1 MEKHK
6 IKSYIKQIR
15 GVSYKPDDLCDVL
28 DNSSVIL
35 LRANNIED
43 GIINFDS
50 IQYVSKSKVSS
61 EQYLKKGDILI
72 CASSGSKNLVGKA
85 ASFDFD
91 IECTFGAFC
100 KVIRPKD
107 GYSQYLSV
115 FFQSQSY
122 RQKISEFAIGANI
135 NNIRNEHI
143 DELYISMYPESERY
157 FIVKKINT
165 VQSIISWR
173 KNMIKK
179 LDELI
184 KARFVDMFGDLVVNP
199 YKWTVV
205 KLSDISLFLKS
216 GLSRRLSDVDI
227 GLPVI
232 RSGNIQ
238 NGQFVYNDIKYW
250 YKDDPQGANTEDY
263 RLENGDIL
271 VNFINSASQIGKTAI
286 FSGVNRECI
295 YTTNIL
301 RMKLT
306 DSCNIYYYNWFAMSD
321 YYYMQLRNIIQPA
334 VNQASF
340 TTVNFLK
347 LNIPLPPLQLQNQFE
362 TFVHQVN
369 KSKLI
374 TYYHHKSI
382 YTKPQLCCKMV
393 IVNDFLNTK
402 RF

>member
-184 KARFVDMFGDLVVNP
+184 KARFVEMFGDLVVNP

>member
-1 MEKHK
+1 MEYMLLKEVCDIRDGTHNSPKYVQSGYPLVTSKNIVDGRLDLSVVGKVSEEDYNK
-6 IKSYIKQIR
+6 INERSKVDIGDIIMPMIGTIGNPIIIADFCDFAIKNVALIKFPNKNVYNRYIWYFLKSTAFKRYIKEKNKGGTQKFLSLGDIRNIQVPLISFSKQIELIE
-15 GVSYKPDDLCDVL
+15 KLDLINDIISLRKKELLLL
-28 DNSSVIL
+28 DNI
-35 LRANNIED
+35 
-43 GIINFDS
+43 
-50 IQYVSKSKVSS
+50 
-61 EQYLKKGDILI
+61 
-72 CASSGSKNLVGKA
+72 
-85 ASFDFD
+85 
-91 IECTFGAFC
+91 
-100 KVIRPKD
+100 
-107 GYSQYLSV
+107 
-115 FFQSQSY
+115 
-122 RQKISEFAIGANI
+122 
-135 NNIRNEHI
+135 
-143 DELYISMYPESERY
+143 
-157 FIVKKINT
+157 
-165 VQSIISWR
+165 
-173 KNMIKK
+173 
-179 LDELI
+179 I

-347 LNIPLPPLQLQNQFE
+347 LNIPLPPLKLQNQFE

>member
-184 KARFVDMFGDLVVNP
+184 KARFVEMFGDLVVNP

-347 LNIPLPPLQLQNQFE
+347 LNIPLPPLQLQNQFQ

-369 KSKLI
+369 KSKVEVQRALDEA
-374 TYYHHKSI
+374 
-382 YTKPQLCCKMV
+382 QLLFDSLMQKY
-393 IVNDFLNTK
+393 FG
-402 RF
+402 

>member
-184 KARFVDMFGDLVVNP
+184 KARFVEMFGDLVVNP

-369 KSKLI
+369 KSKVEVQRALDEA
-374 TYYHHKSI
+374 
-382 YTKPQLCCKMV
+382 QLLFDSLMQKY
-393 IVNDFLNTK
+393 FG
-402 RF
+402 

>member
-1 MEKHK
+1 MVKLGEVA
-6 IKSYIKQIR
+6 SYINGYAFKPEDRGSEGLPIIR
-15 GVSYKPDDLCDVL
+15 IQDLTGNSYDLGYYSG
-28 DNSSVIL
+28 NYPKK
-35 LRANNIED
+35 IE
-43 GIINFDS
+43 IND
-50 IQYVSKSKVSS
+50 
-61 EQYLKKGDILI
+61 GDILI
-72 CASSGSKNLVGKA
+72 SWSASLGVYTWNKGKA
-85 ASFDFD
+85 LLNQHIFKVEF
-91 IECTFGAFC
+91 IEDSIDKKYFVYAVR
-100 KVIRPKD
+100 KK
-107 GYSQYLSV
+107 
-115 FFQSQSY
+115 
-122 RQKISEFAIGANI
+122 
-135 NNIRNEHI
+135 I
-143 DELYISMYPESERY
+143 DEMI
-157 FIVKKINT
+157 
-165 VQSIISWR
+165 R
-173 KNMIKK
+173 KSHGATMKHIIKK
-179 LDELI
+179 DFEDTIIPYPTLEEQYKIADELDRI
-184 KARFVDMFGDLVVNP
+184 SKIIDMRNQELRLHDDLIRARFVEMFGDLVVNP

-369 KSKLI
+369 KSKF
-374 TYYHHKSI
+374 
-382 YTKPQLCCKMV
+382 
-393 IVNDFLNTK
+393 IVKNHIVV
-402 RF
+402 

>member
-1 MEKHK
+1 MQRYKLGDVCEIVSGSTPKTNIEEYWNGD
-6 IKSYIKQIR
+6 IKWITPAELYEESYIINDTARKITKVAVEKTGISSFPKGTVLLSSRAPIGKVAIAGCEMYCNQGFKNLICKNKVYNRYLYWFLKRNTKYLNSLGRGATFKEISKQI
-15 GVSYKPDDLCDVL
+15 VSEIEINLPEMDHQKMIVE
-28 DNSSVIL
+28 IL
-35 LRANNIED
+35 EKLMKIIRLRKLEIEKLE
-43 GIINFDS
+43 N
-50 IQYVSKSKVSS
+50 
-61 EQYLKKGDILI
+61 LK
-72 CASSGSKNLVGKA
+72 N
-85 ASFDFD
+85 
-91 IECTFGAFC
+91 
-100 KVIRPKD
+100 
-107 GYSQYLSV
+107 
-115 FFQSQSY
+115 
-122 RQKISEFAIGANI
+122 
-135 NNIRNEHI
+135 
-143 DELYISMYPESERY
+143 
-157 FIVKKINT
+157 
-165 VQSIISWR
+165 
-173 KNMIKK
+173 
-179 LDELI
+179 
-184 KARFVDMFGDLVVNP
+184 ARFVEMFGDLVVNP

-271 VNFINSASQIGKTAI
+271 VNFINSTSQIGKTAI

-306 DSCNIYYYNWFAMSD
+306 DSCNVYYYNWFAMSD
-321 YYYMQLRNIIQPA
+321 YYYRQLQNIIQPA

-347 LNIPLPPLQLQNQFE
+347 LNIPLPPLQLQKQFE

-369 KSKLI
+369 KSKLLVVSPPQI
-374 TYYHHKSI
+374 HI
-382 YTKPQLCCKMV
+382 YKTLT
-393 IVNDFLNTK
+393 LL
-402 RF
+402 

>member
-1 MEKHK
+1 MVKLGEVA
-6 IKSYIKQIR
+6 SYINGYAFKPEDRGSEGLPIIR
-15 GVSYKPDDLCDVL
+15 IQDLTGNSYDLGYYSG
-28 DNSSVIL
+28 NYPKK
-35 LRANNIED
+35 IE
-43 GIINFDS
+43 IND
-50 IQYVSKSKVSS
+50 
-61 EQYLKKGDILI
+61 GDILI
-72 CASSGSKNLVGKA
+72 SWSASLGVYTWNKGKA
-85 ASFDFD
+85 LLNQHIFKVEF
-91 IECTFGAFC
+91 IEDSIDKKYFVYAVR
-100 KVIRPKD
+100 KK
-107 GYSQYLSV
+107 
-115 FFQSQSY
+115 
-122 RQKISEFAIGANI
+122 
-135 NNIRNEHI
+135 I
-143 DELYISMYPESERY
+143 DEMI
-157 FIVKKINT
+157 
-165 VQSIISWR
+165 R
-173 KNMIKK
+173 KSHGATMKHIIKK
-179 LDELI
+179 DFEDTIIPYPTLEEQYKIADELDRI
-184 KARFVDMFGDLVVNP
+184 SKIIDMRNQELRLHDDLIRARFVEMFGDLVVNP

-369 KSKLI
+369 KSKVEVQRALDEA
-374 TYYHHKSI
+374 
-382 YTKPQLCCKMV
+382 QLLFDSLMQKY
-393 IVNDFLNTK
+393 FG
-402 RF
+402 

>member
-1 MEKHK
+1 MDRTIGECF
-6 IKSYIKQIR
+6 YQIQ
-15 GVSYKPDDLCDVL
+15 
-28 DNSSVIL
+28 N
-35 LRANNIED
+35 
-43 GIINFDS
+43 
-50 IQYVSKSKVSS
+50 
-61 EQYLKKGDILI
+61 
-72 CASSGSKNLVGKA
+72 
-85 ASFDFD
+85 
-91 IECTFGAFC
+91 
-100 KVIRPKD
+100 
-107 GYSQYLSV
+107 
-115 FFQSQSY
+115 
-122 RQKISEFAIGANI
+122 GANI
-135 NNIRNEHI
+135 KQGNANGGYPITRIETIANDKFNRDRMGYAGINDISKYESYILEDGDLLMSHINSVQYLGRTVLYEKIEEETIIHGMNLLRLRARSDIINPSYARYCFYGHLFRSQIANITKKSVNQASFAIQDLKQIKI
-143 DELYISMYPESERY
+143 DVPEVRLQKQ
-157 FIVKKINT
+157 IVEILNK
-165 VQSIISWR
+165 ISWIIEKR
-173 KNMIKK
+173 KQE
-179 LDELI
+179 LDTFDELI
-184 KARFVDMFGDLVVNP
+184 RARFVEMFGDLVVNP

-347 LNIPLPPLQLQNQFE
+347 LNILLPPLQLQNQFE

-369 KSKLI
+369 KSKF
-374 TYYHHKSI
+374 
-382 YTKPQLCCKMV
+382 
-393 IVNDFLNTK
+393 IVKNHIVV
-402 RF
+402 

>member
-1 MEKHK
+1 MVKLGEVA
-6 IKSYIKQIR
+6 SYINGYAFKPEDRGSEGLPIIR
-15 GVSYKPDDLCDVL
+15 IQDLTGNSYDLGYYSG
-28 DNSSVIL
+28 NYPKK
-35 LRANNIED
+35 IE
-43 GIINFDS
+43 IND
-50 IQYVSKSKVSS
+50 
-61 EQYLKKGDILI
+61 GDILI
-72 CASSGSKNLVGKA
+72 SWSASLGVYTWNKGKA
-85 ASFDFD
+85 LLNQHIFKVEF
-91 IECTFGAFC
+91 IEDSIDKKYFVYAVR
-100 KVIRPKD
+100 KK
-107 GYSQYLSV
+107 
-115 FFQSQSY
+115 
-122 RQKISEFAIGANI
+122 
-135 NNIRNEHI
+135 I
-143 DELYISMYPESERY
+143 DEMI
-157 FIVKKINT
+157 
-165 VQSIISWR
+165 R
-173 KNMIKK
+173 KSHGATMKHIIKK
-179 LDELI
+179 DFEDTIIPYPTLEEQYKIADELDRI
-184 KARFVDMFGDLVVNP
+184 SKIIDMRNQELRLNDDLIRARFVEMFGDLVVNP

-347 LNIPLPPLQLQNQFE
+347 LNILLPPLQLQNQFE

-369 KSKLI
+369 KSKF
-374 TYYHHKSI
+374 
-382 YTKPQLCCKMV
+382 
-393 IVNDFLNTK
+393 IVKNHIVV
-402 RF
+402 

>member
-1 MEKHK
+1 MEFILLEDCCEILDSLRIPITASDREKGIYPYYGANGIQDYVSSYIFDDDLVLLAEDGGSFGSKTKPIAYRVSGKCWVNNHAHVLK
-6 IKSYIKQIR
+6 PKEGIDVDFLCYSLMFYNTKGLVNGATRQKLTQSAIRKMKIPKLHIDIQLDIVKEIKS
-15 GVSYKPDDLCDVL
+15 
-28 DNSSVIL
+28 VI
-35 LRANNIED
+35 
-43 GIINFDS
+43 
-50 IQYVSKSKVSS
+50 
-61 EQYLKKGDILI
+61 
-72 CASSGSKNLVGKA
+72 
-85 ASFDFD
+85 
-91 IECTFGAFC
+91 
-100 KVIRPKD
+100 
-107 GYSQYLSV
+107 
-115 FFQSQSY
+115 
-122 RQKISEFAIGANI
+122 
-135 NNIRNEHI
+135 
-143 DELYISMYPESERY
+143 
-157 FIVKKINT
+157 
-165 VQSIISWR
+165 SIIDNR
-173 KNMIKK
+173 EKQLEK
-179 LDELI
+179 LSLLVR
-184 KARFVDMFGDLVVNP
+184 ARFVEMFGDLVVNP

-321 YYYMQLRNIIQPA
+321 YYYRQLRNIIQPA

-347 LNIPLPPLQLQNQFE
+347 LNIPLPPLKLQKQFE

-369 KSKLI
+369 KSKVEVQRALDEA
-374 TYYHHKSI
+374 
-382 YTKPQLCCKMV
+382 QLLFDSLMQKY
-393 IVNDFLNTK
+393 FG
-402 RF
+402 

>member
-1 MEKHK
+1 MDRTIGECF
-6 IKSYIKQIR
+6 YQIQ
-15 GVSYKPDDLCDVL
+15 
-28 DNSSVIL
+28 N
-35 LRANNIED
+35 
-43 GIINFDS
+43 
-50 IQYVSKSKVSS
+50 
-61 EQYLKKGDILI
+61 
-72 CASSGSKNLVGKA
+72 
-85 ASFDFD
+85 
-91 IECTFGAFC
+91 
-100 KVIRPKD
+100 
-107 GYSQYLSV
+107 
-115 FFQSQSY
+115 
-122 RQKISEFAIGANI
+122 GANI
-135 NNIRNEHI
+135 KQGNANGGYPITRIETIANDKFNRDRMGYAGINDISKYESYILEDGDLLMSHINSVQYLGRTVLYEKIEEETIIHGMNLLRLRARSDIINPSYARYCFYGHLFRSQIANITKKSVNQASFAIQDLKQIKI
-143 DELYISMYPESERY
+143 DVPEVRLQKQ
-157 FIVKKINT
+157 IVEILNK
-165 VQSIISWR
+165 ISWIIEKR
-173 KNMIKK
+173 KQE
-179 LDELI
+179 LDTFDELI
-184 KARFVDMFGDLVVNP
+184 RARFVEMFGDLVVNP

-347 LNIPLPPLQLQNQFE
+347 LNILLPPLQLQNQFE

-369 KSKLI
+369 KSKFEVQKALD
-374 TYYHHKSI
+374 KA
-382 YTKPQLCCKMV
+382 QLLFDSLMQKY
-393 IVNDFLNTK
+393 FG
-402 RF
+402 

>member
-1 MEKHK
+1 MEFILLEDCCEILDSLRIPITASDREKGIYPYYGANGIQDYVSSYIFDDDLVLLAEDGGSFGSKTKPIAYRVSGKCWVNNHAHVLK
-6 IKSYIKQIR
+6 PKEGIDVDFLCYSLMFYNTKGLVNGATRQKLTQSAIRKMKIPKLHIDIQLDIVKEIKS
-15 GVSYKPDDLCDVL
+15 
-28 DNSSVIL
+28 VI
-35 LRANNIED
+35 
-43 GIINFDS
+43 
-50 IQYVSKSKVSS
+50 
-61 EQYLKKGDILI
+61 
-72 CASSGSKNLVGKA
+72 
-85 ASFDFD
+85 
-91 IECTFGAFC
+91 
-100 KVIRPKD
+100 
-107 GYSQYLSV
+107 
-115 FFQSQSY
+115 
-122 RQKISEFAIGANI
+122 
-135 NNIRNEHI
+135 
-143 DELYISMYPESERY
+143 
-157 FIVKKINT
+157 
-165 VQSIISWR
+165 SIIDNR
-173 KNMIKK
+173 EKQLEK
-179 LDELI
+179 LSLLVR
-184 KARFVDMFGDLVVNP
+184 ARFVEMFGDLVVNP

-321 YYYMQLRNIIQPA
+321 YYYRQLRNIIQPA

-347 LNIPLPPLQLQNQFE
+347 LNIPLPPLKLQKQFE

-374 TYYHHKSI
+374 IYYHHKSI

-402 RF
+402 RFCINKTLRICSLV

>member
-1 MEKHK
+1 LRFGEGIIMEFILLEDCCEILDSLRIPITASDREKGIYPYYGANGIQDYVSSYIFDDDLVLLAEDGGSFGSKTKPIAYRVSGKCWVNNHAHVLK
-6 IKSYIKQIR
+6 PKEGIDVDFLCYSLMFYNTKGLVNGATRQKLTQSAIRKMKIPKLHIDIQLDIVKEIKS
-15 GVSYKPDDLCDVL
+15 
-28 DNSSVIL
+28 VI
-35 LRANNIED
+35 
-43 GIINFDS
+43 
-50 IQYVSKSKVSS
+50 
-61 EQYLKKGDILI
+61 
-72 CASSGSKNLVGKA
+72 
-85 ASFDFD
+85 
-91 IECTFGAFC
+91 
-100 KVIRPKD
+100 
-107 GYSQYLSV
+107 
-115 FFQSQSY
+115 
-122 RQKISEFAIGANI
+122 
-135 NNIRNEHI
+135 
-143 DELYISMYPESERY
+143 
-157 FIVKKINT
+157 
-165 VQSIISWR
+165 SIIDNR
-173 KNMIKK
+173 EKQLEK
-179 LDELI
+179 LSLLVR
-184 KARFVDMFGDLVVNP
+184 ARFVEMFGDLVVNP

-321 YYYMQLRNIIQPA
+321 YYYRQLRNIIQPA

-347 LNIPLPPLQLQNQFE
+347 LNIPLPPLKLQKQFE

-374 TYYHHKSI
+374 IYYHHKSI

-402 RF
+402 RFCINKTLRICSLV

>member
-1 MEKHK
+1 MRFGEGIIMEFILLEDCCEILDSLRIPITASDREKGIYPYYGANGIQDYVSSYIFDDDLVLLAEDGGSFGSKTKPIAYRVSGKCWVNNHAHVLK
-6 IKSYIKQIR
+6 PKEGIDVDFLCYSLMFYNTKGLVNGATRQKLTQSAIRKMKIPKLHIDIQLDIVKEIKS
-15 GVSYKPDDLCDVL
+15 
-28 DNSSVIL
+28 VI
-35 LRANNIED
+35 
-43 GIINFDS
+43 
-50 IQYVSKSKVSS
+50 
-61 EQYLKKGDILI
+61 
-72 CASSGSKNLVGKA
+72 
-85 ASFDFD
+85 
-91 IECTFGAFC
+91 
-100 KVIRPKD
+100 
-107 GYSQYLSV
+107 
-115 FFQSQSY
+115 
-122 RQKISEFAIGANI
+122 
-135 NNIRNEHI
+135 
-143 DELYISMYPESERY
+143 
-157 FIVKKINT
+157 
-165 VQSIISWR
+165 SIIDNR
-173 KNMIKK
+173 EKQLEK
-179 LDELI
+179 LSLLVR
-184 KARFVDMFGDLVVNP
+184 ARFVEMFGDLVVNP

-321 YYYMQLRNIIQPA
+321 YYYRQLRNIIQPA

-347 LNIPLPPLQLQNQFE
+347 LNIPLPPLKLQKQFE

-369 KSKLI
+369 KSKVEVQRALDEA
-374 TYYHHKSI
+374 
-382 YTKPQLCCKMV
+382 QLLFDSLMQKY
-393 IVNDFLNTK
+393 FG
-402 RF
+402 

>member
-1 MEKHK
+1 MR
-6 IKSYIKQIR
+6 IKSI
-15 GVSYKPDDLCDVL
+15 
-28 DNSSVIL
+28 
-35 LRANNIED
+35 
-43 GIINFDS
+43 FHS
-50 IQYVSKSKVSS
+50 IV
-61 EQYLKKGDILI
+61 D
-72 CASSGSKNLVGKA
+72 
-85 ASFDFD
+85 
-91 IECTFGAFC
+91 
-100 KVIRPKD
+100 
-107 GYSQYLSV
+107 
-115 FFQSQSY
+115 
-122 RQKISEFAIGANI
+122 
-135 NNIRNEHI
+135 
-143 DELYISMYPESERY
+143 
-157 FIVKKINT
+157 
-165 VQSIISWR
+165 
-173 KNMIKK
+173 
-179 LDELI
+179 
-184 KARFVDMFGDLVVNP
+184 KARFVEMFGDLVVNP

-369 KSKLI
+369 KSKVEVQRALDEA
-374 TYYHHKSI
+374 
-382 YTKPQLCCKMV
+382 QLLFDSLMQKY
-393 IVNDFLNTK
+393 FG
-402 RF
+402 